1 MFSKIY
7 GSYLNFIEFDG
18 KRYWDIREN
27 VTVKVKYN
35 IYKIIKVLK
44 LYN

>member
-1 MFSKIY
+1 MNKKVVSTFI

-27 VTVKVKYN
+27 FKTNVIN
-35 IYKIIKVLK
+35 KI
-44 LYN
+44 